1 MCGIPSIY
9 EVRGLWEVTRLS
21 RQPEW
26 EGSDFYRMQVKME
39 TEACMEATAV
49 VTITTALKEEMVR
62 RGVPEDK
69 ITVIHNGADPDRF
82 IPAER
87 DNQLEAELGVKGKTV
102 IGYIGSIVDYE
113 GLEYLIE
120 AASLLKQKR
129 SDFKVLIVG
138 DGAVWQDLQVLAK
151 DLSVEDVVLFTG
163 RVPHHEVERYYSLI
177 DIAPYPRKG
186 LPVCEM
192 VSPMKPFEAMC
203 MEKAIISSDV
213 HALTEIVNDGVTGLL
228 HEKDN
233 VQELAAKLE
242 ILLDSPELRRQLGTQ
257 ARAWVKRERDW
268 RVLSKKFL
276 DLYAAVEKKSF
287 SDGGRM
293 EEHFSFS

>member
-1 MCGIPSIY
+1 
-9 EVRGLWEVTRLS
+9 
-21 RQPEW
+21 
-26 EGSDFYRMQVKME
+26 
-39 TEACMEATAV
+39 
-49 VTITTALKEEMVR
+49 
-62 RGVPEDK
+62 
-69 ITVIHNGADPDRF
+69 
-82 IPAER
+82 
-87 DNQLEAELGVKGKTV
+87 
-102 IGYIGSIVDYE
+102 
-113 GLEYLIE
+113 